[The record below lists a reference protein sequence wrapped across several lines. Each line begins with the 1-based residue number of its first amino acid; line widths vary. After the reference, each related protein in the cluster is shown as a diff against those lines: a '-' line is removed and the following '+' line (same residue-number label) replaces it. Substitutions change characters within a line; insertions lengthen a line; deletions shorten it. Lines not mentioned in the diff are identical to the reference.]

1 MLGFLQRPV
10 VVTADVNL
18 NVVAL
23 TAVGLLS
30 RLWQL
35 SYPRAVVF
43 DEVYYGQYIS
53 FYMKRIFFLDGS
65 GPPFGHMLL
74 ALGGYLGG
82 FDGNFLWNRIGA
94 EYSTNVPVWSLRLL
108 PALAGALSV
117 PMAYQIVW
125 ELGFSHCAAVG
136 AALLILIENSLITQS
151 RLMLLESVLI
161 FFNLL
166 AVLSYLKF
174 SNSQK
179 HRPFSPSWWFWLML
193 TGVACSCAVGTK
205 YVGVFTYLLVLGVA
219 AAHAWHLIGDQTLSN
234 VHVLCH
240 LVARAVALLVI
251 PVLVYL
257 LFFYVHL
264 LLLCRS
270 GPHDQIMSSAFQ
282 ASLEG
287 GLARI
292 TQGQPLEVAYG
303 SQVTLKN
310 VFGQPVP
317 CWLHS
322 HQSTYPMIYE
332 NGRGSSHQQQVT
344 CYPFKDVNNWW
355 IVKDP
360 GRHQLVVNNPPRPV
374 RHGDIVQL
382 VHGMTTRLLN
392 THDVAAPLSPHSQEV
407 SCYIDYNVSMP
418 AQNLWRLV
426 SVTPAT
432 MRAGSTA
439 RSKPPLRTSDCLF
452 YGKGEL
458 GSVLLSEEGAY
469 GHREQRVRHGRLED
483 HLVGGP
489 VRARE
494 HISHPQAERG
504 APPRLGLSA
513 AGGGRGEA
521 VPGLPREHRVE
532 RGGAPLRQEKAAGSC
547 HWELPDLV
555 LLVSSGFWPHLPGQE
570 QKERELELR
579 SPAQMDASGNL
590 SFMAR
595 FSELQWRMLTVRSD
609 DSEHKYSSTPLDWV
623 TLDTSIAY
631 WLHPRTSAQIHL
643 LGNIVIWASA
653 SLATLVYALLFVW
666 YLLRRRRRV
675 CDLPEDCW
683 LRWALAGALCAG
695 GWAVNYVPFFL
706 MEKTL
711 FLYHYLPALA
721 FQILLLP
728 VVLEHVSG
736 RLCRSQLQR
745 SFFGALV
752 VAWFASA
759 CHVSNTLRPLTYG
772 DRSLSPG
779 ELKALRWKDSWDIL
793 IRKY

>member
-18 NVVAL
+18 NIVVL
-23 TAVGLLS
+23 TLMGLLS

-35 SYPRAVVF
+35 TYPRAVVF

-53 FYMKRIFFLDGS
+53 FYMKRVFFLDGS

-94 EYSTNVPVWSLRLL
+94 EYSSNVPVWSLRLL

-125 ELGFSHCAAVG
+125 ELRFSHCAAMG
-136 AALLILIENSLITQS
+136 AALLMLIENALITQS

-179 HRPFSPSWWFWLML
+179 HRPFSLSWWLWLML
-193 TGVACSCAVGTK
+193 TGVACACAVGIK
-205 YVGVFTYLLVLGVA
+205 YMGAFTYLLVLGVA
-219 AAHAWHLIGDQTLSN
+219 AVHTWHLIGDRTLSN
-234 VHVLCH
+234 VSVLCH
-240 LVARAVALLVI
+240 MLSRTVALVVV
-251 PVLVYL
+251 PVVMYL

-264 LLLCRS
+264 ILLYRS

-310 VFGQPVP
+310 AFGKPVP

-322 HQSTYPMIYE
+322 HQHTYPMIYE

-355 IVKDP
+355 LVKDP
-360 GRHQLVVNNPPRPV
+360 GRHQLEVSNPPRPV
-374 RHGDIVQL
+374 RHGDVVQL

-407 SCYIDYNVSMP
+407 SCYVDYNISMP
-418 AQNLWRLV
+418 AQNLWRLDIV
-426 SVTPAT
+426 NRESPADT
-432 MRAGSTA
+432 WKTI
-439 RSKPPLRTSDCLF
+439 
-452 YGKGEL
+452 
-458 GSVLLSEEGAY
+458 LSEVRLVHVNTSAILKLSGAHLPDW
-469 GHREQRVRHGRLED
+469 GFRQLEV
-483 HLVGGP
+483 VG
-489 VRARE
+489 E
-494 HISHPQAERG
+494 KLSRG
-504 APPRLGLSA
+504 YHESA
-513 AGGGRGEA
+513 VWNVE
-521 VPGLPREHRVE
+521 EHRY
-532 RGGAPLRQEKAAGSC
+532 GTS
-547 HWELPDLV
+547 
-555 LLVSSGFWPHLPGQE
+555 QE
-570 QKERELELR
+570 QKERELELH
-579 SPAQMDASGNL
+579 SPTQVDISRNL

-595 FSELQWRMLTVRSD
+595 FSELQGPAALLQWRMLTVKSD

-623 TLDTSIAY
+623 TLDTNIAY

-643 LGNIVIWASA
+643 LGNVVIWASA
-653 SLATLVYALLFVW
+653 GLATVLYAMLFLW
-666 YLLRRRRRV
+666 YLLRRRRKI
-675 CDLPEDCW
+675 CDLPEDSW
-683 LRWALAGALCAG
+683 RRWVLAGVLCVG
-695 GWAVNYVPFFL
+695 GWAVNYLPFFL
-706 MEKTL
+706 MDKTL
-711 FLYHYLPALA
+711 FLYHYLPALT

-728 VVLEHVSG
+728 VVLQHLSDH
-736 RLCRSQLQR
+736 LCRSQLQR
-745 SFFGALV
+745 SLFSALV
-752 VAWFASA
+752 VAWYSSA
-759 CHVSNTLRPLTYG
+759 CHVFNTLRPLTYG
-772 DRSLSPG
+772 DKSLSPS

>member
-10 VVTADVNL
+10 VVTADINL

-35 SYPRAVVF
+35 AYPRAVVF

-53 FYMKRIFFLDGS
+53 FYMKRIFFFDGS

-136 AALLILIENSLITQS
+136 AALLILIENALITQS
-151 RLMLLESVLI
+151 RLMLLESALI

-179 HRPFSPSWWFWLML
+179 HGPFSPSWWFWLVL
-193 TGVACSCAVGTK
+193 TGVACACAVGIK

-219 AAHAWHLIGDQTLSN
+219 AVHAWHLIGDQTLSN
-234 VHVLCH
+234 VRVLCH
-240 LVARAVALLVI
+240 LLARAVALLVI

-264 LLLCRS
+264 LVLCRS

-310 VFGQPVP
+310 AFGQPVP

-322 HQSTYPMIYE
+322 HQSTYPVIYE

-374 RHGDIVQL
+374 RHGDVVQL

-418 AQNLWRLV
+418 AQNLWRLDIV
-426 SVTPAT
+426 N
-432 MRAGSTA
+432 RE
-439 RSKPPLRTSDCLF
+439 SDTDVW
-452 YGKGEL
+452 KTI
-458 GSVLLSEEGAY
+458 LSE
-469 GHREQRVRHGRLED
+469 VRFVH
-483 HLVGGP
+483 VNT
-489 VRARE
+489 
-494 HISHPQAERG
+494 
-504 APPRLGLSA
+504 SA
-513 AGGGRGEA
+513 I
-521 VPGLPREHRVE
+521 L
-532 RGGAPLRQEKAAGSC
+532 K
-547 HWELPDLV
+547 
-555 LLVSSGFWPHLPGQE
+555 
-570 QKERELELR
+570 
-579 SPAQMDASGNL
+579 
-590 SFMAR
+590 
-595 FSELQWRMLTVRSD
+595 WRMLTVRSD

-623 TLDTSIAY
+623 MLDTNIAY

-653 SLATLVYALLFVW
+653 SLATLVYALLFIW
-666 YLLRRRRRV
+666 YLFRRRRRV

-683 LRWALAGALCAG
+683 LRWVLAGALCAG
-695 GWAVNYVPFFL
+695 GWAVNYVPFFM

-711 FLYHYLPALA
+711 FLYHYLPALT

-728 VVLEHVSG
+728 VVLEHISDH
-736 RLCRSQLQR
+736 LCRSQLQR
-745 SFFGALV
+745 SLFGALV

-772 DRSLSPG
+772 DRSLSPS